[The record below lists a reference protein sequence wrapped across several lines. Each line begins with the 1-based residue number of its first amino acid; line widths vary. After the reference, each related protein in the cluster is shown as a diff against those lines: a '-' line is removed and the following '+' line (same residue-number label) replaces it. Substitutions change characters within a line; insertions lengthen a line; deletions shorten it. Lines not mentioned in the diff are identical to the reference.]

1 MTTKLRAIKVISRA
15 ALGLVWLYEGF
26 VPKILFLRADEI
38 DLVRASHLV
47 WRTPE
52 FTLQILGVAQ
62 MLVGLWLIIG
72 FAERAAVFIA
82 TLWMLILIGLVASGN
97 PAMLTDPYGALVKD
111 FCLVACAI
119 TVWTLA
125 STPNGHPRK
134 RKISTSQAQ
143 RRVLVSGQA
152 QSGGGLN
159 RSAWVGHAKCLRT
172 AVALSRKR
180 IPGSA
185 RGRAVASA
193 AWHTFAR

>member
-1 MTTKLRAIKVISRA
+1 MTTKLRAIKVISRV
-15 ALGLVWLYEGF
+15 ALGLVWFYEGL

-125 STPNGHPRK
+125 PKVYGHFTKEKFQCRK
-134 RKISTSQAQ
+134 GKALILIMTKSRPD
-143 RRVLVSGQA
+143 
-152 QSGGGLN
+152 
-159 RSAWVGHAKCLRT
+159 
-172 AVALSRKR
+172 AV
-180 IPGSA
+180 
-185 RGRAVASA
+185 
-193 AWHTFAR
+193 

>member
-1 MTTKLRAIKVISRA
+1 MTTKLRAVNVISRV
-15 ALGLVWLYEGF
+15 ALGLVWFYEGL

-125 STPNGHPRK
+125 PKVYGHFTKEKFQCRK
-134 RKISTSQAQ
+134 GKALILIMTKS
-143 RRVLVSGQA
+143 
-152 QSGGGLN
+152 
-159 RSAWVGHAKCLRT
+159 RSD
-172 AVALSRKR
+172 AV
-180 IPGSA
+180 
-185 RGRAVASA
+185 
-193 AWHTFAR
+193 